1 MTKSDTEMT
10 DEKRAVERWENEGGK
25 RLAWEAVGEERIDSQ
40 FGKAL
45 TAYQFGRTRQ
55 LIAGEQRC

>member
-1 MTKSDTEMT
+1 MTKSHTEMT

-40 FGKAL
+40 FGKVV
-45 TAYQFGRTRQ
+45 TT
-55 LIAGEQRC
+55 